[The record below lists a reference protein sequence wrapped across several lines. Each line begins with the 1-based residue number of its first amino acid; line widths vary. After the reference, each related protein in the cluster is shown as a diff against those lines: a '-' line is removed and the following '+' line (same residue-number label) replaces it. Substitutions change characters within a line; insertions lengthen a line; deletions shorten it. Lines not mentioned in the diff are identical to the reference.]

1 MVIKNMNIDM
11 ADCSIIFGNILD
23 NAIEACRLIRSPEQR
38 RISVKL
44 LYKKN
49 MLVCGFS
56 NSMSQDVPV
65 RAGFPTTKPSPEQHG
80 LGLSNVR
87 EAAAKYGGNLNIRQN
102 RAGLKCPLC
111 CSACRRKRKAFSSLR
126 LCPGKF
132 FPGHSFFRSFHYIFP
147 GVYNIS
153 HSLLR

>member
-1 MVIKNMNIDM
+1 MNTGNPFLDAVLTSKLEQASEADIQTDTEIMVIKNMNIDM

-56 NSMSQDVPV
+56 NSMSQDVPGP
-65 RAGFPTTKPSPEQHG
+65 RRFPHYETKPPEQHG

-87 EAAAKYGGNLNIRQN
+87 EAAAKYGGNLNIRAEQG
-102 RAGLKCPLC
+102 R
-111 CSACRRKRKAFSSLR
+111 FEV
-126 LCPGKF
+126 
-132 FPGHSFFRSFHYIFP
+132 SFVLF
-147 GVYNIS
+147 GV
-153 HSLLR
+153 

>member
-1 MVIKNMNIDM
+1 MNIDM

-56 NSMSQDVPV
+56 NSMNQDVPV

-87 EAAAKYGGNLNIRQN
+87 EAAAKYGGNLNIRAEQG
-102 RAGLKCPLC
+102 R
-111 CSACRRKRKAFSSLR
+111 FEV
-126 LCPGKF
+126 
-132 FPGHSFFRSFHYIFP
+132 SFVLF
-147 GVYNIS
+147 GV
-153 HSLLR
+153 